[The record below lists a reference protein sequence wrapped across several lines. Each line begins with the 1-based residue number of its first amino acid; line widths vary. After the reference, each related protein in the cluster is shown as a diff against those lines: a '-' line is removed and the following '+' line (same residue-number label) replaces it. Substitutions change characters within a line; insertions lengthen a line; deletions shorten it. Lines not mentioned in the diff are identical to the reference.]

1 MFLYSYFYQVYY
13 PTESKGKKLDDF
25 DAGKAH
31 ILTAEGDGAMP
42 HHITAAVTTQGAGK
56 FIFILCSYFYKAN
69 GKLLGVPL
77 LG

>member
-31 ILTAEGDGAMP
+31 ILTAEGDGAMN
-42 HHITAAVTTQGAGK
+42 HHITAAVTTQGAGN
-56 FIFILCSYFYKAN
+56 FILLFIIYN
-69 GKLLGVPL
+69 
-77 LG
+77 